1 MIRINLLPEEE
12 RGRKARRGTPGLKMP
27 AFKLPILPRIPMV
40 PQTIWMIGVIV
51 VLAVVLL
58 LVYAIPKRQI
68 ANRNNE
74 IARMEAKL
82 AKLKKEADL
91 VKNLETKEKEM
102 KERLEIIT
110 RLNRNRFL
118 RAKMLDDLC
127 SRVPEYLWL
136 TSLEEVSSKVKITG
150 LTFSNLTV
158 ARLIEE
164 LEESSYFTNPE
175 LISLKKKTVVG
186 QDVMEFILETGMKE
200 LSAPQTERRR
210 PGRRSG

>member
-1 MIRINLLPEEE
+1 
-12 RGRKARRGTPGLKMP
+12 
-27 AFKLPILPRIPMV
+27 MV

-51 VLAVVLL
+51 VLALVLL
-58 LVYAIPKRQI
+58 VVYAVPKRQI
-68 ANRNNE
+68 ANRNKE
-74 IARMEAKL
+74 IARMETRL

-110 RLNRNRFL
+110 KLNRNRFL

-136 TSLEEVSSKVKITG
+136 TSLEEVSSKIKVTG

-164 LEESSYFTNPE
+164 LEESTYFMNPE

-200 LSAPQTERRR
+200 AGAPQTDRRR